1 MTSVLKNEIRKVEA
15 LGSETIQAIFKGQKE
30 KVIRLYGKVERM
42 FGKGNSYT
50 RSLVS
55 NKFILP
61 LSQLLEMNY
70 SWGREYLALFPVQL
84 KTEYY
89 RQIYSSGI

>member
-1 MTSVLKNEIRKVEA
+1 MVFKNEIRKIEA

-30 KVIRLYGKVERM
+30 NVIRLYGKVERM
-42 FGKGNSYT
+42 FSKGNSYT

-70 SWGREYLALFPVQL
+70 SWGWEYLDLFPVQL
-84 KTEYY
+84 KTEYC